1 MQGHIVSSTGSSLTD
16 YKYCIAMSVMKDSF
30 ENFHVFL
37 DAEVDTGWFLSED
50 FKSLADKVEDDDNR
64 AIRKIR
70 VRFSIKK
77 DYFKMPRSFYM

>member
-1 MQGHIVSSTGSSLTD
+1 MMQAERKYGIPLESTNPAIRPG
-16 YKYCIAMSVMKDSF
+16 
-30 ENFHVFL
+30 
-37 DAEVDTGWFLSED
+37 D

-77 DYFKMPRSFYM
+77 DYFKMPRSFYMQYGNVSYVRSTLLAREILIDYRS

>member
-1 MQGHIVSSTGSSLTD
+1 
-16 YKYCIAMSVMKDSF
+16 MKDSF
-30 ENFHVFL
+30 ENFPVFL
-37 DAEVDTGWFLSED
+37 DAEVDTGCFLSED

-77 DYFKMPRSFYM
+77 DYFKMPRSFYMQYGNVSYVRNTLLAREILIDYRS